1 MIVPFPTPD
10 GPHTING
17 FRTFGFSEAIDVSS
31 GEILENKTGLF
42 DKQFTNVV
50 VVGSFPEL
58 RLVRTLLENA
68 LIFDVSKKMKY
79 TGRIFIVNEKKYSFA
94 TLRCTIVFQE

>member
-79 TGRIFIVNEKKYSFA
+79 TVSMAKNLIDCICYNPSQKWMKF
-94 TLRCTIVFQE
+94 